1 MTARMLLGFFIGLA
15 AFSASSAVA
24 AATLSGTVLG
34 NGSPLDASVRVYG
47 GSFDNTVST
56 DANGNYS
63 VSGLSLG
70 NSYLLDI
77 TPAQNTNLKPLIGY
91 ALTMNQET
99 QTADFN
105 LTSSYGFFTVSGYLK
120 SDEGYAISSSMRITD
135 DCCQYSGSSNSDGL
149 YSIANVKEGE
159 DLTISTYADSA
170 IVRRSPVDAVLV
182 MFGTWSQNS
191 QTFDLTADTTLSDI
205 VIDLIYVEGVVSDEA
220 GNPVEGASVQA
231 RGGSGFRGTTTDASG
246 RYAIAL
252 YADQAST
259 VLKIE
264 PNNDSLSFKQIDLPL
279 SGSDVTLPITLDSI
293 SRYTVSGYLKS
304 DEGYAISSSMRITDD
319 CCQYSG
325 SSNSDGLYSI
335 ANVKEGED
343 LTISTYADSAIVR
356 RSPVDA
362 VLVMFGTWSQNS
374 QTFDLTADTTLSDIV
389 IDLIYVEGVVSDEA
403 GNPVEGASV
412 QARGGSGFRGTT
424 TDASGRYAIALYA
437 DQASTVLKIEPN
449 NDSLSFKQI
458 DLPLSGSDV
467 TLPITLDSIS
477 RYTVSGYLKS
487 DEGYAISSSMRITD
501 DCCQYSGSSNSDGL
515 YSIANVKE
523 GEDLTISTYADSAIV
538 RRSPVDAV
546 LVMFGT
552 WSQNSQTFDLT
563 ADTTL
568 SDIVIDLQYIDG
580 KVIDSNGVGIEGVSV
595 QARGGS
601 GYRGTTTDEEGRYG
615 IALYSSQT
623 ETELNFTSSY
633 TGLKINESISRS
645 LTGADQNLTLVL
657 PFTDTKLPKFLS
669 PPQVAAKT
677 QQSVTLL
684 WSTDEPAQSNV
695 AGSGFSSVSNSEYR
709 VSHEVTLTGL
719 SASTSYTAT
728 VAVTD
733 RSGNGPVEAS
743 VSFTTPAAPDTAPP
757 VITVNPVIASITD
770 NSMVVQWSTNE
781 PALTALQWGASNL
794 SNTTQPDAVYRT
806 EHEITLTGLTG
817 LTDYQVRAS
826 ATDIEGNG
834 PTVSPTVTV
843 KTLTAPDATAP
854 AIKAGPFIS
863 NVTDTEAMVSW
874 VTNEPAVSGVS
885 LNDGTAYVVYRDED
899 LVTEHAVRLTGLSAS
914 TTYYYTV
921 SSTDEAGNGPTL
933 STEDSFITQAAAD
946 TSPPQLVEATKV
958 VGVTHQSAVLHFQT
972 DEPSSVTLSY
982 GVTQDQLDKSV
993 SVAKLSNR
1001 HVIQLSDLDSDQTY
1015 YFSAR
1020 LTDSSANSVAQPAES
1035 FKTRPSA
1042 PISAPTYV
1050 AEPTVFVSGDGR
1062 ALIRWDTSEA
1072 TQCSVTFGISGSSE
1086 ERRLD
1091 IAGKR
1096 TSHQAMLTELLP
1108 GRLYSFSLTCRNVAG
1123 VAATYNSTGDG
1134 FGSTPSSATEWLF
1147 AVVNNFFFNQ
1157 AFAQTRGSFSFS
1169 QQVDSTS
1176 PVLLDSEFLH
1186 RNAENIVVRLRFDK
1200 PATVEARYGVSLLNK
1215 SVSSETFKLEHV
1227 LVLAG
1232 LVADQQYT
1240 IEFRARDISGNAST
1254 SVKSSESSGSQQD
1267 ESAPTLVG
1275 SPEFNQ
1281 DSATGVSVYFLTDE
1295 YSASSVSC
1303 ARVDT
1308 GAAFTQGIEG
1318 LGKSHPIFLQDIDP
1332 NTNYD
1337 CVVRAVDTSNNKL
1350 ISEPYRLAMGSAPAV
1365 AYTVT
1370 PSADVNGQIFPSWP
1384 QVVAEDGSKSFTL
1397 TANSGYV
1404 IDVVEGNCAGSL
1416 AGSVY
1421 TVTSVTDNC
1430 TVDAKFKVEPVVV
1443 HVVTPAA
1450 RSGGSIAPSSP
1461 TSVAN
1466 LNRINFT
1473 VKPNG
1478 GYKIASVG
1486 GTCGGS
1492 LSGNTYTTNAVTAAC
1507 TVEASFTEI
1516 TYDVTPS
1523 AGANGSISPAT
1534 AQTIAQGATT
1544 TFTVTPDEGYS
1555 AAVAGSCGGASG
1567 WATPIRRMR
1576 LLRRAR

>member
-1 MTARMLLGFFIGLA
+1 
-15 AFSASSAVA
+15 
-24 AATLSGTVLG
+24 
-34 NGSPLDASVRVYG
+34 
-47 GSFDNTVST
+47 
-56 DANGNYS
+56 
-63 VSGLSLG
+63 
-70 NSYLLDI
+70 
-77 TPAQNTNLKPLIGY
+77 
-91 ALTMNQET
+91 
-99 QTADFN
+99 
-105 LTSSYGFFTVSGYLK
+105 
-120 SDEGYAISSSMRITD
+120 
-135 DCCQYSGSSNSDGL
+135 
-149 YSIANVKEGE
+149 
-159 DLTISTYADSA
+159 
-170 IVRRSPVDAVLV
+170 
-182 MFGTWSQNS
+182 
-191 QTFDLTADTTLSDI
+191 
-205 VIDLIYVEGVVSDEA
+205 
-220 GNPVEGASVQA
+220 
-231 RGGSGFRGTTTDASG
+231 
-246 RYAIAL
+246 
-252 YADQAST
+252 
-259 VLKIE
+259 
-264 PNNDSLSFKQIDLPL
+264 
-279 SGSDVTLPITLDSI
+279 
-293 SRYTVSGYLKS
+293 
-304 DEGYAISSSMRITDD
+304 
-319 CCQYSG
+319 
-325 SSNSDGLYSI
+325 
-335 ANVKEGED
+335 
-343 LTISTYADSAIVR
+343 
-356 RSPVDA
+356 
-362 VLVMFGTWSQNS
+362 
-374 QTFDLTADTTLSDIV
+374 
-389 IDLIYVEGVVSDEA
+389 
-403 GNPVEGASV
+403 
-412 QARGGSGFRGTT
+412 
-424 TDASGRYAIALYA
+424 
-437 DQASTVLKIEPN
+437 
-449 NDSLSFKQI
+449 
-458 DLPLSGSDV
+458 
-467 TLPITLDSIS
+467 
-477 RYTVSGYLKS
+477 
-487 DEGYAISSSMRITD
+487 
-501 DCCQYSGSSNSDGL
+501 
-515 YSIANVKE
+515 
-523 GEDLTISTYADSAIV
+523 
-538 RRSPVDAV
+538 
-546 LVMFGT
+546 
-552 WSQNSQTFDLT
+552 
-563 ADTTL
+563 
-568 SDIVIDLQYIDG
+568 
-580 KVIDSNGVGIEGVSV
+580 
-595 QARGGS
+595 
-601 GYRGTTTDEEGRYG
+601 
-615 IALYSSQT
+615 
-623 ETELNFTSSY
+623 
-633 TGLKINESISRS
+633 
-645 LTGADQNLTLVL
+645 
-657 PFTDTKLPKFLS
+657 
-669 PPQVAAKT
+669 
-677 QQSVTLL
+677 
-684 WSTDEPAQSNV
+684 
-695 AGSGFSSVSNSEYR
+695 
-709 VSHEVTLTGL
+709 
-719 SASTSYTAT
+719 
-728 VAVTD
+728 
-733 RSGNGPVEAS
+733 
-743 VSFTTPAAPDTAPP
+743 
-757 VITVNPVIASITD
+757 
-770 NSMVVQWSTNE
+770 MVVQWSTNE
-781 PALTALQWGASNL
+781 PALTVLQWGTSNL

-806 EHEITLTGLTG
+806 EHEVTLTGLSG

-834 PTVSPTVTV
+834 PTLSTIVQVR
-843 KTLTAPDATAP
+843 TLSAPDTTAPT
-854 AIKAGPFIS
+854 INAGPFIS
-863 NVTDTEAMVSW
+863 NVTDTEATVSW

-1020 LTDSSANSVAQPAES
+1020 LTDSSANSAAQPAES

-1123 VAATYNSTGDG
+1123 VAATYTSTGDG

-1169 QQVDSTS
+1169 QQVDSTG

-1200 PATVEARYGVSLLNK
+1200 PATIEARYGVSLLNK

-1254 SVKSSESSGSQQD
+1254 TVKSSESSGSQQD

-1295 YSASSVSC
+1295 YAASSVSC

-1370 PSADVNGQIFPSWP
+1370 PSSDFNGSIYPSSP
-1384 QVVAEDGSKSFTL
+1384 QTVAENGSKSFTL
-1397 TANSGYV
+1397 TPNSGYV

-1450 RSGGSIAPSSP
+1450 GSGGSIAPSSP

-1507 TVEASFTEI
+1507 TVEASFTQI

-1544 TFTVTPDEGYS
+1544 TFTVTPDEGYT
-1555 AAVAGSCGGASG
+1555 AAVAGSCGGSLSGNTYTTNAVTAACTVEASFTQITYDVTPSAG
-1567 WATPIRRMR
+1567 ANGSISPATAQTIAQGATTTFTVTPDEGYTAAVAGSCGGSLSGNTYTTNAVTAACTVEASFTRSDAVDLGNGESLTLDFSDSSNCRLIPGSAKSESSSAPPSDIASAIGKQVEFSLDNCAASESLSVTVDFGTALPEGAKAYKVLGDSWIEITTATIGESSVTYTLTDNGPYDSNSNLGEIDDPVTVATPVAIKATPVPTVPLYG
-1576 LLRRAR
+1576 LLVLGGLLGLFGLRKLKK